1 MRTLR
6 GFRTEGDYMKLSHRQ
21 IYEAALNK
29 LKYLRLQQSFYENDI
44 EAIEITNKETFTKVT
59 EIVQELKDMYIDICN
74 QLQNIAELEMQ
85 MIDLQAKSPKEILEI
100 PFNESQDDEDVIE
113 DILQKPILTLTEE
126 DSGFEFPK
134 DDISELAEKSQE
146 EDVEKIL
153 LENNEKIVGSIS
165 DIVVPKSKPEQEEKE
180 KEVLDT
186 KNIDD
191 EKTINDELNDESK
204 KQHDEEIF
212 DISQTIINM
221 LTLGNKT
228 EIFAQLS
235 ALKLE
240 FYNLSEYESKLKTM
254 LLDRIKEIQ

>member
-6 GFRTEGDYMKLSHRQ
+6 GFRTEGDYMKLSVRQ

-29 LKYLRLQQSFYENDI
+29 LKHLRLQQSYCENDI
-44 EAIEITNKETFTKVT
+44 EAIEITNNETFTKVT
-59 EIVQELKDMYIDICN
+59 EILEKLDDIYIDICN
-74 QLQNIAELEMQ
+74 QLQYIAQLELQIVE
-85 MIDLQAKSPKEILEI
+85 LQEKSPKGVLEI
-100 PFNESQDDEDVIE
+100 PFWEQQDDKDVNV
-113 DILQKPILTLTEE
+113 DIFQKPLTEE
-126 DSGFEFPK
+126 DSEFEFPK

-153 LENNEKIVGSIS
+153 LENNEKIVESIS
-165 DIVVPKSKPEQEEKE
+165 DIVVPKPEPEQEEEE
-180 KEVLDT
+180 KEVLDNI
-186 KNIDD
+186 NIDD
-191 EKTINDELNDESK
+191 EKTINDELNDEAK

-212 DISQTIINM
+212 DISQTIINQ

-235 ALKLE
+235 ALKSE

>member
-6 GFRTEGDYMKLSHRQ
+6 GFRTEGDYMKLSLRQ

-29 LKYLRLQQSFYENDI
+29 LKHLRLQQSFYESDI
-44 EAIEITNKETFTKVT
+44 EAIEITDKETFTKVT

-74 QLQNIAELEMQ
+74 QLQNIAELEIQ

-100 PFNESQDDEDVIE
+100 PFNESQDDEDVSI

-126 DSGFEFPK
+126 DSEFEFPK

-146 EDVEKIL
+146 EDAEKIL
-153 LENNEKIVGSIS
+153 LENNEKIVRSIS
-165 DIVVPKSKPEQEEKE
+165 DIVVPKPEPEQEEKE
-180 KEVLDT
+180 VLDT
-186 KNIDD
+186 LNIDD
-191 EKTINDELNDESK
+191 EKAINDELNDEAK

-212 DISQTIINM
+212 DISQTIINQ

-235 ALKLE
+235 ALKSE

>member
-6 GFRTEGDYMKLSHRQ
+6 GFRTEGDYLKLSVRQ

-29 LKYLRLQQSFYENDI
+29 LKHLRLQQSYYENDI

-59 EIVQELKDMYIDICN
+59 EILEKLDDIYIDICN
-74 QLQNIAELEMQ
+74 QLQYIAGLELQIVE
-85 MIDLQAKSPKEILEI
+85 LQEKSPKEVLEI
-100 PFNESQDDEDVIE
+100 PFWEQQDDKDVNV
-113 DILQKPILTLTEE
+113 DIFQKPLTEE
-126 DSGFEFPK
+126 DSEFEFPK
-134 DDISELAEKSQE
+134 DEISELAEKSQE
-146 EDVEKIL
+146 EDAEKIL
-153 LENNEKIVGSIS
+153 LEKNEKIVESIS
-165 DIVVPKSKPEQEEKE
+165 DIVVPKPEPEQEE
-180 KEVLDT
+180 VLDNI
-186 KNIDD
+186 NIDD
-191 EKTINDELNDESK
+191 EKTINDELSDEAK

-212 DISQTIINM
+212 DISQTIINQ

-235 ALKLE
+235 ALKSE

>member
-6 GFRTEGDYMKLSHRQ
+6 GFRTEGDYMKLSVRQ

-29 LKYLRLQQSFYENDI
+29 LKHLRLQQSFYESDI

-100 PFNESQDDEDVIE
+100 PFNESKDDEDVSIA
-113 DILQKPILTLTEE
+113 ILQKPILALTEE
-126 DSGFEFPK
+126 DPGFYFPE

-153 LENNEKIVGSIS
+153 LENNEKIVESIS
-165 DIVVPKSKPEQEEKE
+165 DIVVPKPEPEQEEKE
-180 KEVLDT
+180 VLDPI
-186 KNIDD
+186 NIDD

-212 DISQTIINM
+212 DISQTIINQ
-221 LTLGNKT
+221 LTLENKT

-235 ALKLE
+235 ALKSE

>member
-6 GFRTEGDYMKLSHRQ
+6 GFRTEGDYLKLSVRQ

-29 LKYLRLQQSFYENDI
+29 LKHLRLQQSYYENDI

-59 EIVQELKDMYIDICN
+59 EILEKLDDIYIDICN
-74 QLQNIAELEMQ
+74 QLQYIAGLELQIVE
-85 MIDLQAKSPKEILEI
+85 LQEKSPKEVLEI
-100 PFNESQDDEDVIE
+100 PFWEQQDDKDVNV
-113 DILQKPILTLTEE
+113 DIFQKPLTEE
-126 DSGFEFPK
+126 DSEFEFPK
-134 DDISELAEKSQE
+134 DEISELAEKSQE

-153 LENNEKIVGSIS
+153 LENNEKIVESIS
-165 DIVVPKSKPEQEEKE
+165 DIVVPKPEPEQEE
-180 KEVLDT
+180 VLDNI
-186 KNIDD
+186 NIDD
-191 EKTINDELNDESK
+191 EKTINDELSDEAK

-212 DISQTIINM
+212 DISQTIINQ

-235 ALKLE
+235 ALKSE

>member
-6 GFRTEGDYMKLSHRQ
+6 GFRTEGDYMKLSVRQ

-29 LKYLRLQQSFYENDI
+29 LKHLRLQQSYYENDI
-44 EAIEITNKETFTKVT
+44 EAIEITNEETFTKVT
-59 EIVQELKDMYIDICN
+59 EILEKLDDIYIDICN
-74 QLQNIAELEMQ
+74 QLQYIAQLELQ
-85 MIDLQAKSPKEILEI
+85 IVNLQEKSPKEVLEI
-100 PFNESQDDEDVIE
+100 PFEEQQNDEDVIV
-113 DILQKPILTLTEE
+113 DIFQKPILTLTEK
-126 DSGFEFPK
+126 DSEFEFPK

-146 EDVEKIL
+146 EDAEKIL

-165 DIVVPKSKPEQEEKE
+165 DIVVPKPEPEQEEKE
-180 KEVLDT
+180 VLDT
-186 KNIDD
+186 LNIDD
-191 EKTINDELNDESK
+191 EKAINDELNDESK

-212 DISQTIINM
+212 DISQTIINQ
-221 LTLGNKT
+221 LTLENKT

-235 ALKLE
+235 ALKSE